1 MTKIDRYLPVLSS
14 EINTYSGVK
23 ADDGR
28 YMDLIFENVSFKTNF
43 CVEFNGC
50 SFNRVIFIGDLTKVK
65 FIDCMFSHCD
75 FSNHD
80 LSQSL
85 FMRVLFEH
93 CKGTGSS
100 FHKSKFKYTTFKSGS
115 FPLSDFSE
123 SHFEYVRIHDCNLS
137 ESAFQACQ
145 QINFEIRNVDFTLVD
160 FTSTSLAKMD
170 LSGCK
175 IQGVRLSPNLLKG
188 LILDAHQTVGLAAL
202 FGVIVKE

>member
-14 EINTYSGVK
+14 EIMPYSGLK

-28 YMDLIFENVSFKTNF
+28 FIDIEFTNMSFNTHF

-50 SFNRVIFIGDLTKVK
+50 TFNRVNFIGDLTKVK
-65 FIDCMFSHCD
+65 FVDCMFSHCD
-75 FSNHD
+75 LSNHD

-93 CKGTGSS
+93 CKGTGSC
-100 FHKSKFKYTTFKSGS
+100 FRKSKFKYTTIKSGS

-145 QINFEIRNVDFTLVD
+145 QSNFETRNVDFTLVD
-160 FTSTSLAKMD
+160 FTSTALSKID

-175 IQGVRLSPNLLKG
+175 IQGIRLSSNLLKG
-188 LILDAHQTVGLAAL
+188 LVLDAHQTVGLAAL
-202 FGVIVKE
+202 LGVIVKE